1 MRLGAMRLPHY
12 ALIAA
17 LLAAP
22 AGSALDVHTAA
33 VVVDLHCD
41 ALLDLQA
48 GRRTLDRRSS
58 RGHVDLPRLR
68 QGGMDVQ
75 VFAAFVAQPAG
86 GPARARALI
95 DTFHAAMRANA
106 SQIAHVTTVAGIER
120 AQRDGKIAAV
130 LSIENGDALG
140 GDLRALDDLYR
151 RGVRM
156 LGLTWNHSNALGD
169 GAHAREHGGL

>member
-1 MRLGAMRLPHY
+1 MRLPAC

-22 AGSALDVHTAA
+22 AVPALEVHTAA

-41 ALLDLQA
+41 ALQDLHA
-48 GRRTLDRRSS
+48 GRRTFGRRSS

-68 QGGMDVQ
+68 QGGVDVQ
-75 VFAAFVAQPAG
+75 VFAAFVAERAG
-86 GPARARALI
+86 GPARARALL

-106 SQIAHVTTVAGIER
+106 AQITQVTTLAEIER

-140 GDLRALDDLYR
+140 GDLRVLDDLYR
-151 RGVRM
+151 RG
-156 LGLTWNHSNALGD
+156 
-169 GAHAREHGGL
+169 